1 MKNLMVAIM
10 VVLLSV
16 SGQADAKS
24 FKEKFQEKKTL
35 VQEKA
40 KVGKGKIERI
50 LRINKSNWK

>member
-16 SGQADAKS
+16 SGQVDAKS
-24 FKEKFQEKKTL
+24 FKERFQEKKTL
-35 VQEKA
+35 IQEKA

-50 LRINKSNWK
+50 VRVNKSNWK